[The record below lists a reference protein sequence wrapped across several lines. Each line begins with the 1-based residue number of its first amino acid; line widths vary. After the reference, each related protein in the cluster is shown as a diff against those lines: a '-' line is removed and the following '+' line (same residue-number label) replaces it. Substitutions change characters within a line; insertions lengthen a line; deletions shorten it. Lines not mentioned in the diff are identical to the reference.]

1 MVLPQEN
8 EQRRSP
14 IGRADLMLAFP
25 GFSRSGMR
33 RIMVLPQ
40 ENEQRRSSI
49 GRAYVSPRVGAKAIG
64 KKQSYHSR
72 VLYIGG
78 RTC

>member
-8 EQRRSP
+8 EQRRSS

-40 ENEQRRSSI
+40 EFGSENLKIKDFGFSCMRPASDSLSES
-49 GRAYVSPRVGAKAIG
+49 G
-64 KKQSYHSR
+64 
-72 VLYIGG
+72 
-78 RTC
+78 

>member
-8 EQRRSP
+8 ERRRSS
-14 IGRADLMLAFP
+14 IGKADLMLAFP
-25 GFSRSGMR
+25 GFSRNGMR

-40 ENEQRRSSI
+40 ENERRRSS
-49 GRAYVSPRVGAKAIG
+49 IG
-64 KKQSYHSR
+64 KKQSYHASES
-72 VLYIGG
+72 YIGG